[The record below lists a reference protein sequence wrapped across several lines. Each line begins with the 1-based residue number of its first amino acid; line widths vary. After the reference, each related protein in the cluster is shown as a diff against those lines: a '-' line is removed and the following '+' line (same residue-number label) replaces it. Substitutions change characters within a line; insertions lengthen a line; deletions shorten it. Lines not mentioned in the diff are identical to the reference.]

1 LAKTR
6 FAYFCQSCGYES
18 AKWLGKCPSCS
29 QWNTFVEEVLE
40 KANTSIPNW
49 KATSTTL
56 QRANKP
62 VKVADITFNEEH
74 RLLTPDKEFNRVL
87 GGGIVAGSLVLIG
100 GEPGIGKSTLML
112 QLALNMPGLKVLYI
126 SGEESEHQIKMRAER
141 LEEVGSRKSEVG
153 SQKLDGGAFKS
164 EIEHPKSEI
173 EYKSEIEHPKSEIS
187 RGCYILTETST
198 QNIFKQIEQLEP
210 DIVVVD
216 SIQTLYSAH
225 IESTPGSV
233 SQVRECTAE
242 LLRFAK
248 ESGTP
253 VFLIGHITKDG
264 MIAGPKILEHM
275 VDTVLQ
281 FEGDRHHVYRILR
294 TVKNRFGSSSELG
307 IYEMLGEGLRE
318 VSNPSEILLSQRD
331 EALSGITI
339 STTLE
344 GMRPMMIETQALVSP
359 SPYGTPQ
366 RTATGF
372 DTRRMSMLLAVLEK
386 RCGFNLGAKDVFL
399 NITGGIRV
407 EDPAIDLG
415 LAAAIISSHEDI
427 PVPFKT
433 CFAGEI
439 GLSGEIRAVNRVE
452 QRIAEAQ
459 KLGFEQIFISKY
471 NLPSGGHDK
480 KGIDLSRYK
489 IDIKIVSRIEEV
501 FGLLFG

>member
-1 LAKTR
+1 VPGYLSSFICPSAHSKFAHLNKLAKTKS
-6 FAYFCQSCGYES
+6 AYFCQSCGYES
-18 AKWLGKCPSCS
+18 PKWLGKCPSCG
-29 QWNTFVEEVLE
+29 QWNTFVEEVVE
-40 KANTSIPNW
+40 KPNAAIPNW
-49 KATSTTL
+49 KSNNSSSGPKSTST
-56 QRANKP
+56 QRANKAVP
-62 VKVADITFNEEH
+62 VSSIDFAEEH
-74 RLLTPDKEFNRVL
+74 RILTPDKELNRVL

-112 QLALNMPGLKVLYI
+112 QLALSMPAAKILYV
-126 SGEESEHQIKMRAER
+126 SGEESDRQIKMRAER
-141 LEEVGSRKSEVG
+141 ISAPQEGIAGLSGS
-153 SQKLDGGAFKS
+153 
-164 EIEHPKSEI
+164 
-173 EYKSEIEHPKSEIS
+173 
-187 RGCYILTETST
+187 GCFILTETST
-198 QNIFKQIEQLEP
+198 QNIFKQIEQLQP
-210 DIVVVD
+210 DLVIVD

-248 ESGTP
+248 ESSTP

-294 TVKNRFGSSSELG
+294 AIKNRFGSASELG
-307 IYEMLGEGLRE
+307 IYEMLGAGLRE

-339 STTLE
+339 SATLE
-344 GMRPMMIETQALVSP
+344 GLRPMLIETQALVST
-359 SPYGTPQ
+359 SAYGTPQ
-366 RTATGF
+366 RSATGF
-372 DTRRMSMLLAVLEK
+372 DTRRMNMLLAVLEK
-386 RCGFNLGAKDVFL
+386 RCGFRLGTKDVFL
-399 NITGGIRV
+399 NITGGIKV

-415 LAAAIISSHEDI
+415 LAAAIISSHEDMPI
-427 PVPFKT
+427 SSKT
-433 CFAGEI
+433 CFAGEL
-439 GLSGEIRAVNRVE
+439 GLSGEIRAVNRIE

-471 NLPSGGHDK
+471 NLPSGKKDK
-480 KGIDLSRYK
+480 NQLDLSHYK
-489 IDIKIVSRIEEV
+489 IEIKPVSRIEEV